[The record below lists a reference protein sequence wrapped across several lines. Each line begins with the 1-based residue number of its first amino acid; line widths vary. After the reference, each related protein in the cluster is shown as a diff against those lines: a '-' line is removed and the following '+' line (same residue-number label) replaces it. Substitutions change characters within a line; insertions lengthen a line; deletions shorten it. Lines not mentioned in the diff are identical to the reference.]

1 MLGEDFPNV
10 LAAARRGD
18 DEAFAALWRDAQ
30 PSLLRYLRV
39 GNGSVADDVAA
50 DTWLCV
56 IQGLGRFRGDEQGF
70 RAWLFTIAR
79 RRQADRHRA
88 AARRRV
94 IPASDRG
101 LEDLAGSSDPVE
113 AVAAALGTE
122 AALRLIAALPPDQA
136 EVVALRVIADLD
148 VRQVARLLG
157 KRRGTVRV
165 LSHRGLRRLA
175 ELLRDQREL

>member
-1 MLGEDFPNV
+1 MLGDDFPNV

-18 DEAFAALWRDAQ
+18 EEAFARLWRDTQ

-39 GNGSVADDVAA
+39 GGPVADDVAA
-50 DTWLCV
+50 DTWVCV
-56 IQGLGRFRGDEQGF
+56 IEGLGRFRGDERGF

-88 AARRRV
+88 AARRPV
-94 IPASDRG
+94 TPASDRG
-101 LEDLAGSSDPVE
+101 LEEVAGPGDPVDV
-113 AVAAALGTE
+113 VAAALGTE
-122 AALRLIAALPPDQA
+122 AAIRIIAALPPDQA

-148 VRQVARLLG
+148 VRQVARIVG
-157 KRRGTVRV
+157 KRPGAVRV

-175 ELLRDQREL
+175 ELLQDQREL